1 MSYCHAFRL
10 LSLVVCL
17 LPLHSPARAS
27 EPVDPVKAAI
37 GGAVGGA
44 IGGAAGAELGGRDGA
59 IVGAAAGA
67 AIGVAVATR
76 DTTEAHPK
84 VDTPTRVVIVE
95 SVPEHRRHK
104 GKRNTCPPGLQ
115 RQGRCGHDHH

>member
-1 MSYCHAFRL
+1 MSAVHVF
-10 LSLVVCL
+10 
-17 LPLHSPARAS
+17 ARARS

-37 GGAVGGA
+37 GGAVVLSE
-44 IGGAAGAELGGRDGA
+44 AAGAELGGRDGA

-67 AIGVAVATR
+67 AIGAAVATR
-76 DTTEAHPK
+76 DTAETHPK